1 MLQFTYTFEREIKEG
16 KTLKNVTDA
25 VRNSLMERELE
36 DTILADNII
45 IGKDRLFKLD
55 FSSKS
60 PLIFSPGKEFFNY
73 NENTR
78 ILTYKIEALY
88 PILSSL
94 IYSTVLFLIL
104 HFLVQHQVIEIVI
117 ASLFFFINII
127 MNYCHYLSVMDKI
140 SKSLNEN

>member
-1 MLQFTYTFEREIKEG
+1 MFPFTYTFEREIKEG

-25 VRNSLMERELE
+25 VRYSLMERELD

-45 IGKDRLFKLD
+45 IGKDKLFKLD
-55 FSSKS
+55 FSIKS

-88 PILSSL
+88 PILFSL

-117 ASLFFFINII
+117 ASLFFLINII